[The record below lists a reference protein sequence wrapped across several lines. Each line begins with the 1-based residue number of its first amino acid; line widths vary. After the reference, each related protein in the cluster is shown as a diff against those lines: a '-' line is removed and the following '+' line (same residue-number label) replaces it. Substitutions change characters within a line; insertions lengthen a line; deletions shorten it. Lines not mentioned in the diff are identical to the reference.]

1 MSAEVRQ
8 SEDKAQRAMV
18 EAARLAAELRAEQ
31 EGGAVLEGEARL
43 LEAQV
48 RDAASKLEEAER
60 SALASGR
67 KAAAKMEARV
77 AELGAE
83 LDTETRRRAE
93 AQKNLRR
100 SERRVAELSCQQDED
115 RKNHERMQVQREIS
129 VAFNRCMRY
138 VTHTCRVWLT
148 SSSPSCGHSRS
159 SWRRRRKLLLS
170 TWPSFA
176 KLNQRWA
183 RPHKGRSSPSRRL
196 PG

>member
-18 EAARLAAELRAEQ
+18 EAASLAAELRAEQ
-31 EGGAVLEGEARL
+31 EGGAGLEGEARL

-48 RDAASKLEEAER
+48 RDAAAKLEEAER

-77 AELGAE
+77 QELGAE

-115 RKNHERMQVQREIS
+115 RKNHERMQVQR
-129 VAFNRCMRY
+129 Y
-138 VTHTCRVWLT
+138 L
-148 SSSPSCGHSRS
+148 
-159 SWRRRRKLLLS
+159 
-170 TWPSFA
+170 
-176 KLNQRWA
+176 
-183 RPHKGRSSPSRRL
+183 
-196 PG
+196 

>member
-1 MSAEVRQ
+1 MRQ

-18 EAARLAAELRAEQ
+18 EAASLAAELRAEQ

-77 AELGAE
+77 AELGGE

-115 RKNHERMQVQREIS
+115 RKNHERMQVH
-129 VAFNRCMRY
+129 RY
-138 VTHTCRVWLT
+138 L
-148 SSSPSCGHSRS
+148 
-159 SWRRRRKLLLS
+159 
-170 TWPSFA
+170 
-176 KLNQRWA
+176 QM
-183 RPHKGRSSPSRRL
+183 
-196 PG
+196 

>member
-18 EAARLAAELRAEQ
+18 EAASLAAELRAEQ
-31 EGGAVLEGEARL
+31 EGGAGLEGEARL

-48 RDAASKLEEAER
+48 RDAAAKLEEVER

-77 AELGAE
+77 QELGAE

-115 RKNHERMQVQREIS
+115 RKNHERMQVQR
-129 VAFNRCMRY
+129 Y
-138 VTHTCRVWLT
+138 L
-148 SSSPSCGHSRS
+148 
-159 SWRRRRKLLLS
+159 
-170 TWPSFA
+170 
-176 KLNQRWA
+176 
-183 RPHKGRSSPSRRL
+183 
-196 PG
+196 

>member
-1 MSAEVRQ
+1 MLTNNILQTDLDEMSAEVRQ

-18 EAARLAAELRAEQ
+18 EAASLAAELRAEQ
-31 EGGAVLEGEARL
+31 EGGAGLEGEARL

-48 RDAASKLEEAER
+48 REAAAKLEEAER

-77 AELGAE
+77 QELGAE

-115 RKNHERMQVQREIS
+115 RKNHERMQVQR
-129 VAFNRCMRY
+129 Y
-138 VTHTCRVWLT
+138 L
-148 SSSPSCGHSRS
+148 
-159 SWRRRRKLLLS
+159 
-170 TWPSFA
+170 
-176 KLNQRWA
+176 
-183 RPHKGRSSPSRRL
+183 
-196 PG
+196 

>member
-115 RKNHERMQVQREIS
+115 RKNHERTITKINS
-129 VAFNRCMRY
+129 
-138 VTHTCRVWLT
+138 
-148 SSSPSCGHSRS
+148 
-159 SWRRRRKLLLS
+159 
-170 TWPSFA
+170 
-176 KLNQRWA
+176 LNS
-183 RPHKGRSSPSRRL
+183 GFL
-196 PG
+196 I

>member
-1 MSAEVRQ
+1 MLTNNILQNDLDEMSAEVRQ

-18 EAARLAAELRAEQ
+18 EAASLAAELRAEQ
-31 EGGAVLEGEARL
+31 EGGAGLEGEARL

-48 RDAASKLEEAER
+48 RDAAAKLEEAER

-77 AELGAE
+77 QELGAE

-115 RKNHERMQVQREIS
+115 RKNHERMQVQRYLDI
-129 VAFNRCMRY
+129 
-138 VTHTCRVWLT
+138 
-148 SSSPSCGHSRS
+148 
-159 SWRRRRKLLLS
+159 
-170 TWPSFA
+170 
-176 KLNQRWA
+176 
-183 RPHKGRSSPSRRL
+183 
-196 PG
+196 

>member
-1 MSAEVRQ
+1 MLTNNILQNDLDEMSAEVRQ

-18 EAARLAAELRAEQ
+18 EAASLAAELRAEQ
-31 EGGAVLEGEARL
+31 EGGAGLEGEARL

-48 RDAASKLEEAER
+48 RDAAAKLEEAER

-77 AELGAE
+77 QELGAE

-115 RKNHERMQVQREIS
+115 RKNHERMQVQR
-129 VAFNRCMRY
+129 Y
-138 VTHTCRVWLT
+138 L
-148 SSSPSCGHSRS
+148 
-159 SWRRRRKLLLS
+159 
-170 TWPSFA
+170 
-176 KLNQRWA
+176 
-183 RPHKGRSSPSRRL
+183 
-196 PG
+196 

>member
-18 EAARLAAELRAEQ
+18 EAASLAAELRAEQ

-43 LEAQV
+43 LEAQA

-115 RKNHERMQVQREIS
+115 RKNHERMQVQR
-129 VAFNRCMRY
+129 Y
-138 VTHTCRVWLT
+138 
-148 SSSPSCGHSRS
+148 P
-159 SWRRRRKLLLS
+159 
-170 TWPSFA
+170 
-176 KLNQRWA
+176 
-183 RPHKGRSSPSRRL
+183 
-196 PG
+196 

>member
-1 MSAEVRQ
+1 MRQ

-18 EAARLAAELRAEQ
+18 EAASLAAELRAEQ
-31 EGGAVLEGEARL
+31 EGGAGLEGEARL

-48 RDAASKLEEAER
+48 RDAAAKLEEVER

-77 AELGAE
+77 QELGGE

-115 RKNHERMQVQREIS
+115 RKNHERMQVQR
-129 VAFNRCMRY
+129 Y
-138 VTHTCRVWLT
+138 L
-148 SSSPSCGHSRS
+148 
-159 SWRRRRKLLLS
+159 
-170 TWPSFA
+170 
-176 KLNQRWA
+176 
-183 RPHKGRSSPSRRL
+183 
-196 PG
+196 

>member
-18 EAARLAAELRAEQ
+18 EAASLAAELRAEQ

-115 RKNHERMQVQREIS
+115 RKNHERMQALVDQLQAKIKGYKKQLEEAEEI
-129 VAFNRCMRY
+129 AALN
-138 VTHTCRVWLT
+138 L
-148 SSSPSCGHSRS
+148 
-159 SWRRRRKLLLS
+159 
-170 TWPSFA
+170 A
-176 KLNQRWA
+176 KYCQVN
-183 RPHKGRSSPSRRL
+183 
-196 PG
+196 

>member
-1 MSAEVRQ
+1 MRQ

-31 EGGAVLEGEARL
+31 EGGAGLGGEARL

-115 RKNHERMQVQREIS
+115 RKNHERMQVQGYLQ
-129 VAFNRCMRY
+129 M
-138 VTHTCRVWLT
+138 
-148 SSSPSCGHSRS
+148 
-159 SWRRRRKLLLS
+159 
-170 TWPSFA
+170 
-176 KLNQRWA
+176 
-183 RPHKGRSSPSRRL
+183 
-196 PG
+196 

>member
-18 EAARLAAELRAEQ
+18 EAASLAAELRAEQ

-77 AELGAE
+77 AELGGE

-115 RKNHERMQVQREIS
+115 RKNHERMQVQR
-129 VAFNRCMRY
+129 Y
-138 VTHTCRVWLT
+138 L
-148 SSSPSCGHSRS
+148 
-159 SWRRRRKLLLS
+159 
-170 TWPSFA
+170 
-176 KLNQRWA
+176 
-183 RPHKGRSSPSRRL
+183 
-196 PG
+196 

>member
-18 EAARLAAELRAEQ
+18 EAASLAAELRAEQ
-31 EGGAVLEGEARL
+31 EGGAGLEGEARL

-48 RDAASKLEEAER
+48 RDAAAKLEEVER

-77 AELGAE
+77 LELGAE

-115 RKNHERMQVQREIS
+115 RKNHERMQVQR
-129 VAFNRCMRY
+129 Y
-138 VTHTCRVWLT
+138 L
-148 SSSPSCGHSRS
+148 
-159 SWRRRRKLLLS
+159 
-170 TWPSFA
+170 
-176 KLNQRWA
+176 
-183 RPHKGRSSPSRRL
+183 
-196 PG
+196 

>member
-1 MSAEVRQ
+1 MRQ

-18 EAARLAAELRAEQ
+18 EAASLAAELRAEQ
-31 EGGAVLEGEARL
+31 EGGAGLEGEARL

-48 RDAASKLEEAER
+48 RDAAAKLEEAER

-77 AELGAE
+77 LELGAE

-115 RKNHERMQVQREIS
+115 RKNHERMQVQR
-129 VAFNRCMRY
+129 Y
-138 VTHTCRVWLT
+138 L
-148 SSSPSCGHSRS
+148 
-159 SWRRRRKLLLS
+159 
-170 TWPSFA
+170 
-176 KLNQRWA
+176 
-183 RPHKGRSSPSRRL
+183 
-196 PG
+196 

>member
-1 MSAEVRQ
+1 MRQ

-18 EAARLAAELRAEQ
+18 EAASLAAELRAEQ
-31 EGGAVLEGEARL
+31 EGGAGLEGEARL

-48 RDAASKLEEAER
+48 RDAAAKLEEAER

-77 AELGAE
+77 QELGAE

-115 RKNHERMQVQREIS
+115 RKNHERMQVQR
-129 VAFNRCMRY
+129 Y
-138 VTHTCRVWLT
+138 L
-148 SSSPSCGHSRS
+148 
-159 SWRRRRKLLLS
+159 
-170 TWPSFA
+170 
-176 KLNQRWA
+176 
-183 RPHKGRSSPSRRL
+183 
-196 PG
+196 

>member
-1 MSAEVRQ
+1 MLTNNILQNDLDEMSAEVRQ

-18 EAARLAAELRAEQ
+18 EAASLAAELRAEQ
-31 EGGAVLEGEARL
+31 EGGAGLEGEARL

-48 RDAASKLEEAER
+48 RDAAAKLEEVER

-77 AELGAE
+77 QELGAE

-115 RKNHERMQVQREIS
+115 RKNHERMQVQR
-129 VAFNRCMRY
+129 Y
-138 VTHTCRVWLT
+138 L
-148 SSSPSCGHSRS
+148 
-159 SWRRRRKLLLS
+159 
-170 TWPSFA
+170 
-176 KLNQRWA
+176 
-183 RPHKGRSSPSRRL
+183 
-196 PG
+196 

>member
-1 MSAEVRQ
+1 MLTNNILQTDLDEMSAEVRQ

-18 EAARLAAELRAEQ
+18 EAASLAAELRAEQ
-31 EGGAVLEGEARL
+31 EGGAGLEGEARL

-48 RDAASKLEEAER
+48 RDAAAKLEEVER

-77 AELGAE
+77 QELGAE

-115 RKNHERMQVQREIS
+115 RKNHERMQVQR
-129 VAFNRCMRY
+129 Y
-138 VTHTCRVWLT
+138 L
-148 SSSPSCGHSRS
+148 
-159 SWRRRRKLLLS
+159 
-170 TWPSFA
+170 
-176 KLNQRWA
+176 
-183 RPHKGRSSPSRRL
+183 
-196 PG
+196 